1 MKKRLLFLL
10 LALVLTAGALLPA
23 FATEAH
29 DPAVAAAE
37 AAVANA
43 VGVDTPGAAVVVLR
57 GGTVVLAEGFGY
69 ADLDERRPVT
79 TDTVFEI
86 GELSTGFVA
95 VAALQLSAAGSLNLD
110 RDIAAYLPVDFM
122 AELNLT
128 YPVSTRHLLSGRAG
142 FGGRNFDTWFRSDA
156 YRFESLEEA
165 LLSDVPVQTVAP
177 GTCYIAS
184 PYGVT
189 LAAYVIECVTGMD
202 YVSYATE
209 HILTPLG
216 MTHTVLN
223 PTVDDATERDAVG
236 YKSVGGGQFDGERK
250 WRRYAGLYPAAGAR
264 SSAADL
270 SLWLEFL
277 LYGGRDD
284 ILPDAYREQLFVGL
298 KNGVFTPATPGLEK
312 QGACYISRG
321 QTGFFAASVAFDLA
335 AGQGALVLTNV
346 SESELTGFPAALC
359 GAAVTVDE
367 LPEGDL
373 IELKKFRGVY
383 NDATG
388 EVRTFVGRIDV
399 MHNVTE
405 CTAEKDGFLHFGE
418 RRYRQIAPGVFADA
432 DADDGTAVL
441 QFLLDENGKV
451 VAAVTAEGQTYVPLP
466 FYYAKGMINALF
478 GAMVTLSGMFLL
490 MGIYGVYR
498 WYTRRRRRRS
508 ELEEEEE
515 ESFRY
520 VLPGILAAVLALFV
534 FIEMLI
540 AFRVGASA
548 LSTVFFALSVLALL
562 LGTCA
567 TVAYIVAFVTSILDR
582 KTHRRLAL
590 NAILF
595 VLYALLVYFW
605 GLCYFG
611 R

>member
-1 MKKRLLFLL
+1 MRVRRISLL
-10 LALVLTAGALLPA
+10 LLVLLLTVGALLPA
-23 FATEAH
+23 FAAEAH
-29 DPAVAAAE
+29 DPAVAAVE
-37 AAVANA
+37 AAVGDT
-43 VGVDTPGAAVVVLR
+43 VGVDTPGAAVIVLR

-69 ADLDERRPVT
+69 ADLDERSPVT

-95 VAALQLSAAGSLNLD
+95 VAALQLSAAGSLDLD
-110 RDIAAYLPVDFM
+110 RDIAAYLPADFM
-122 AELNLT
+122 AKLGLT
-128 YPVSTRHLLSGRAG
+128 YPVSTRHLLTGRAG
-142 FGGRNFDTWFRSDA
+142 FGGRIFDAWFRSDA

-165 LLSDVPVQTVAP
+165 LLSDIPEQVVAP
-177 GTCYIAS
+177 GTCYITS
-184 PYGVT
+184 PFGVT
-189 LAAYVIECVTGMD
+189 LAAYVVECVTGMD

-209 HILTPLG
+209 HILAPLG
-216 MTHTVLN
+216 MTHTVLD
-223 PTVDDATERDAVG
+223 PTVDSATERDAVG

-250 WRRYAGLYPAAGAR
+250 WRRYSGLYPACGAR

-277 LYGGRDD
+277 LYGGRSDV
-284 ILPDAYREQLFVGL
+284 LPDAYRAELFVGL
-298 KNGVFTPATPGLEK
+298 KNGVFTPATPGFVK
-312 QGACYISRG
+312 QGACYVSRG
-321 QTGFFAASVAFDLA
+321 QTGFFAASLAFDPA

-346 SESELTGFPAALC
+346 GESKLTGFPAALC
-359 GAAVTVDE
+359 GAAASVDD

-373 IELKKFRGVY
+373 IDLKKFRGAY

-399 MHNVTE
+399 MHNVTD
-405 CTAEKDGFLHFGE
+405 CTAEKDGFLHFGDK
-418 RRYRQIAPGVFADA
+418 RYRQIAPGVFADA
-432 DADDGTAVL
+432 DEDDGTAAL

-451 VAAVTAEGQTYVPLP
+451 IAAVTAEGQTFVPLP
-466 FYYAKGMINALF
+466 FYYAKGIINALF
-478 GAMVTLSGMFLL
+478 GAMVTLSGVFLL
-490 MGIYGVYR
+490 MGVYGVFR
-498 WYTRRRRRRS
+498 WCTRRKDL
-508 ELEEEEE
+508 EDEEEQ
-515 ESFRY
+515 SFRY

-548 LSTVFFALSVLALL
+548 LSTVFFALSVVALL
-562 LGTCA
+562 LGTCT
-567 TVAYIVAFVTSILDR
+567 TVAYIVAFITSILDR